1 VPSETYGND
10 AFGLE
15 NLGLGCIGLD
25 LSSGINTFDVSRLNT
40 PGESEEQRCFQPAN
54 PDPTD
59 YCAQIPAATRQA
71 IKTWLC
77 PVTISVPV
85 FHPFGAA
92 EERLNHLAKQ
102 SATLS
107 WSAAFG
113 GSVLLLI
120 GFESQGREILGTW
133 QGDIDNGK
141 LYIYLATQIG
151 CDGELH
157 ATPHTG
163 FTANINIL
171 GVPDVI
177 ERGIRSQIRSGIA
190 EAASQALAGPADQ
203 LVNALVTNLGGLPGS
218 TVPPAPP
225 ADAFY
230 TQLAIGDGQAT
241 IGWATTTQRLN
252 LVVENTEP
260 GFADA
265 EQRLLLRVAA
275 GWPDGAVCTVLRSAA
290 PDSELAFP
298 VALDVAVPDGLPLVV
313 RLSMTS
319 IERVGSTWKARPLGT
334 IGRTFSAPGYG
345 AGQHV
350 DTDQSFTATY
360 SISPA

>member
-1 VPSETYGND
+1 MPIETYGND

-40 PGESEEQRCFQPAN
+40 PDESEEQRCHQPAN

-59 YCAQIPAATRQA
+59 YCAQIPEATRQA
-71 IKTWLC
+71 IKAWLC

-85 FHPFGAA
+85 FHPLGVA
-92 EERLNHLAKQ
+92 EERLSHLAKQ

-113 GSVLLLI
+113 GSILLLV

-133 QGDIDNGK
+133 QGDIDNGR
-141 LYIYLATQIG
+141 LYIYLATQLG
-151 CDGELH
+151 CDGRPH
-157 ATPHTG
+157 ATPQTG
-163 FTANINIL
+163 FDASINII
-171 GVPDVI
+171 GVPDFL

-190 EAASQALAGPADQ
+190 EAASQALAGAADQ
-203 LVNALVTNLGGLPGS
+203 LVGALVTNLGGLPGS
-218 TVPPAPP
+218 SVPPAPP

-241 IGWATTTQRLN
+241 IGWASTLQRLN
-252 LVVENTEP
+252 LVVESTDP

-275 GWPDGAVCTVLRSAA
+275 GWPDGGVCSVLRSAQ
-290 PDSELAFP
+290 PDSQLELP
-298 VALDVAVPDGLPLVV
+298 VALQVSVPDGLPLAL

-334 IGRTFSAPGYG
+334 IQRTFPAPGYG

-360 SISPA
+360 TISPA

>member
-1 VPSETYGND
+1 MPTETYGND

-40 PGESEEQRCFQPAN
+40 PEESEEQRCFQPAN

-59 YCAQIPAATRQA
+59 FCAQIPAATRQA
-71 IKTWLC
+71 IKAWLC

-85 FHPFGAA
+85 FRFGVA

-113 GSVLLLI
+113 GSVLLLV

-141 LYIYLATQIG
+141 VYIYLATQVG
-151 CDGELH
+151 CDGKLH
-157 ATPHTG
+157 ATPHSG
-163 FTANINIL
+163 FSANINII
-171 GVPDVI
+171 GVADFL

-190 EAASQALAGPADQ
+190 EAASQALAGAADQ
-203 LVNALVTNLGGLPGS
+203 LVDALVTNLGGLPGS
-218 TVPPAPP
+218 SVPPAPP
-225 ADAFY
+225 AGAFY
-230 TQLAIGDGQAT
+230 TQLAIGDGQAS
-241 IGWATTTQRLN
+241 IGWASTLQRLN

-260 GFADA
+260 SFADA

-275 GWPDGAVCTVLRSAA
+275 GWPDGAACTVLRSAQ
-290 PDSELAFP
+290 PDSQLELP

-334 IGRTFSAPGYG
+334 IQRTFAPPGYG

-350 DTDQSFTATY
+350 DTGQSFTATY
-360 SISPA
+360 TIAPA